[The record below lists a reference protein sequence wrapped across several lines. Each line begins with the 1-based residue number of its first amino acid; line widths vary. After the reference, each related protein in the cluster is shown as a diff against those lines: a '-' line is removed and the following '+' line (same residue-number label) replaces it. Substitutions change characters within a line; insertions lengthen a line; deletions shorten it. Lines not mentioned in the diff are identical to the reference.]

1 MKLKDFDQRI
11 SEFYQNSKNKKKQQ
25 KKKINDFDQSLAC
38 NIKSLAVKKNYLIK
52 PMSRFF
58 NARFR

>member
-11 SEFYQNSKNKKKQQ
+11 SEFYQNSKKK

-38 NIKSLAVKKNYLIK
+38 NIKSLAVKKKL
-52 PMSRFF
+52 FD
-58 NARFR
+58 